1 MVNDCI
7 PNLNSIAFVTSV
19 GGDIVV
25 IVSNKNGSS
34 LLGEATAVQG
44 KIKTMALCG
53 VSDVFKG
60 ISNLSKGYHSAQTNK
75 ISGKANARKIFGKS

>member
-1 MVNDCI
+1 M
-7 PNLNSIAFVTSV
+7 
-19 GGDIVV
+19 
-25 IVSNKNGSS
+25 
-34 LLGEATAVQG
+34 QG

-75 ISGKANARKIFGKS
+75 ISGKANARKYWKIIASMKYCWR